1 MKMMNY
7 YSIEMCRYLDMD
19 VIIFPLITWQII
31 VTFYWELTSSPCEIL
46 ILTPAQSIT
55 PAVKTSN
62 IWIGNI
68 EYHLRLRIYFVFHNT
83 KMMSL
88 CQHLGGNPSY
98 FCQKNKSKKA
108 SDCSHKYRAVQEIFY
123 VVNLISLRNILSLKE
138 KQITVP

>member
-1 MKMMNY
+1 
-7 YSIEMCRYLDMD
+7 MCRYGCYDIPTHHRTNHWKILLRTQNW
-19 VIIFPLITWQII
+19 PNL
-31 VTFYWELTSSPCEIL
+31 PCEIL
-46 ILTPAQSIT
+46 ILAPAQSIT
-55 PAVKTSN
+55 PTVKTSN